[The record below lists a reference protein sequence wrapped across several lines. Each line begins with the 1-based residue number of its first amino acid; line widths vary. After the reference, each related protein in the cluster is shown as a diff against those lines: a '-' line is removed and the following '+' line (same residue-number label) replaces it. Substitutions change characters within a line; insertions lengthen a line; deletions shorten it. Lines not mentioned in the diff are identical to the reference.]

1 MQELREKISQLE
13 SGHLS
18 LHRGQS
24 ELSGILKGVLQ
35 GLDALREGQG
45 KQTEL
50 FIQLIEL
57 NQKHIALSDRTQ
69 KIEDKL
75 DDVIFPSMAECER
88 HTASM
93 RTWMRAI
100 AVFFA
105 VSQVVVGCA
114 IDTGRQALGE
124 IRQASIDVRDL
135 KTKVEHLE
143 RKP

>member
-1 MQELREKISQLE
+1 MQELREKITQLE
-13 SGHLS
+13 I
-18 LHRGQS
+18 GQS
-24 ELSGILKGVLQ
+24 ELGGILKGVLQ

-93 RTWMRAI
+93 RTWMKAI
-100 AVFFA
+100 AAFFI

-114 IDTGRQALGE
+114 IDTGRQALSE
-124 IRQASIDVRDL
+124 IRQASLDVRDL
-135 KTKVEHLE
+135 KTKVEQLE